1 MKRNSFLCL
10 LFVFF
15 LFAANPAFAKSPVW
29 KIAKD
34 GQHLFV
40 GGTVHLLSQSDY
52 PLPSSF
58 DIAYKNSDILV
69 LETDLQKFSA
79 PEFQQ
84 KLLRKTMYG
93 DDRNVTDFLKPETV
107 QKLKGH
113 LASRGIPLQNLQKFK
128 VGMLAMT
135 LTVVEFQRLGLTG
148 QGVDAFFNLRALN
161 EKKKVGYLE
170 TVDDQLDF
178 ISRMGEGSE
187 NEFLEYTLDDLEKL
201 SPTLDSIKKAWRNGD
216 IAGLEEI
223 ALDSWEK
230 RFPEVYEMLVLDRNN
245 DWVPKIEQMLKTEEV
260 ELVLFGAVHLVGD
273 DGILAQL
280 KKHGYKIENL

>member
-15 LFAANPAFAKSPVW
+15 FFAANLAFAKSPVW
-29 KIAKD
+29 KITKG
-34 GQHLFV
+34 GQHLFI

-58 DIAYKNSDILV
+58 DMAYKNSDILV

-84 KLLRKTMYG
+84 KLLGKTMYG
-93 DDRNVTDFLKPETV
+93 DDQNVTDFLKPETV
-107 QKLKGH
+107 QKLKGY
-113 LASRGIPLQNLQKFK
+113 LASRGIPLQNVQKFK

-135 LTVVEFQRLGLTG
+135 LTVVEFQRLGLAG
-148 QGVDAFFNLRALN
+148 QGVDEFFNLMALK
-161 EKKKVGYLE
+161 EKKIGYLE
-170 TVDDQLDF
+170 TVDEQLDF

-187 NEFLEYTLDDLEKL
+187 NEFLEYTLDDIENL

-245 DWVPKIEQMLKTEEV
+245 AWVPKIEQMLKTEEV